1 MLPGSHPSIE
11 WFFFGT
17 ICGSLQVQLPPYLI
31 IYIIQFLAEQFDCS
45 NCRLGPFGNDGTPQP
60 TMMLDYHVLYWH
72 CHKNVGVHQQNL
84 FERPMKPGNFR
95 GGTWTDAARLVLR
108 SFYIQVHIWQNW
120 MTGIYIYIYTVYNM
134 YNIPTSKRC
143 GKIKENYLHQV
154 RAWQA
159 TCSKFLARDTRNV
172 IFFPFDHAASGKMK
186 SHEQL
191 RPTQQRTPSLAQTAL
206 RRPRK
211 KSASTAQTAL
221 RSACAH
227 ERRMSKCCGNSVS
240 QQVLDDFKK
249 YPIFIHEEIST
260 RETGSFCQY
269 PIVSPT
275 SFIIFNF
282 QAIPWWK
289 LHHPHWLVW
298 VGASNIGPA
307 ERFNAGGIF
316 SNGGVKNAH
325 WIHDDPSDS
334 LLEWYSHNQRGQWLI
349 SPRLT
354 VLDVFQFSD
363 TCIGY
368 QTG

>member
-1 MLPGSHPSIE
+1 M
-11 WFFFGT
+11 
-17 ICGSLQVQLPPYLI
+17 
-31 IYIIQFLAEQFDCS
+31 
-45 NCRLGPFGNDGTPQP
+45 
-60 TMMLDYHVLYWH
+60 
-72 CHKNVGVHQQNL
+72 
-84 FERPMKPGNFR
+84 
-95 GGTWTDAARLVLR
+95 
-108 SFYIQVHIWQNW
+108 WQNKGELFAPSPS
-120 MTGIYIYIYTVYNM
+120 MTSNVLKVSCQGD
-134 YNIPTSKRC
+134 
-143 GKIKENYLHQV
+143 KECHFFSFWPRSQWKNEEP
-154 RAWQA
+154 RTAA
-159 TCSKFLARDTRNV
+159 TDTTAN
-172 IFFPFDHAASGKMK
+172 PK
-186 SHEQL
+186 SS
-191 RPTQQRTPSLAQTAL
+191 PDGAQT
-206 RRPRK
+206 PKK

-334 LLEWYSHNQRGQWLI
+334 LLEWYSHNQSGQWLI